1 MLSKYLV
8 GVRSSPPS
16 CWWHTVHSPYCA
28 DPAGCRHSYPQL
40 GGSSEAARRFHILQY
55 VSGFQL
61 KAPVYF
67 GSLWWIKYGL
77 ATYKRSIA

>member
-8 GVRSSPPS
+8 GARSSPPS

-40 GGSSEAARRFHILQY
+40 GGSSEVPHLTVCI
-55 VSGFQL
+55 GF
-61 KAPVYF
+61 PVK
-67 GSLWWIKYGL
+67 GSSIFWIFMVD
-77 ATYKRSIA
+77 